1 MFHGSAIGGARPKAL
16 IEDGN
21 DKFTAKFSATN
32 ETYAVM
38 KAECRHASG
47 GNGRTERC
55 AAASGEGERQGCPS
69 PRRFDRERGQK
80 GWTRRSMVWTLTMLG
95 LGEMQAR
102 YASYVDLA
110 EIVRA
115 RFTVI
120 RQVRTTVGRL

>member
-1 MFHGSAIGGARPKAL
+1 L

-80 GWTRRSMVWTLTMLG
+80 GWTRRSMVWTLTMFG
-95 LGEMQAR
+95 LGECRRATPAMSIWLR
-102 YASYVDLA
+102 SCGRVSLSYVKF
-110 EIVRA
+110 E
-115 RFTVI
+115 
-120 RQVRTTVGRL
+120 RQ